1 LKKTNFNLLEL
12 DELDYQ
18 MRVDLDSNDLKVPG
32 RKVISKEEKDE
43 KELNDLL
50 K

>member
-1 LKKTNFNLLEL
+1 
-12 DELDYQ
+12 

-32 RKVISKEEKDE
+32 KKVLTKVENDE
-43 KELNDLL
+43 KELNDLM

>member
-1 LKKTNFNLLEL
+1 
-12 DELDYQ
+12 
-18 MRVDLDSNDLKVPG
+18 MRVDLESNDLKVPG
-32 RKVISKEEKDE
+32 KKVISKEEKDE